1 MNGVQV
7 IQYAQFNAKMTKFCV
22 ILDKIQ
28 EDVTIQIN
36 AYQKEQTSMAMNVL
50 ELVQYHAT
58 NPNKSFAM
66 EEYFPMDATSPIFVL
81 TGLWITKENYVQEF
95 VHQAVNKEKL
105 FSQH

>member
-22 ILDKIQ
+22 ILDRIQ

-66 EEYFPMDATSPIFVL
+66 EEYFPMDATSLIFVL
-81 TGLWITKENYVQEF
+81 TELWIIKVNYVQEF
-95 VHQAVNKEKL
+95 VHQAVNQEKL
-105 FSQH
+105 FNQH